1 MSARL
6 EAVMFDAGGVLWD
19 LEPPVEAL
27 FAAAL
32 SRRGVSVDGAVL
44 REAVKGAERLLDE
57 DFARLEG
64 GDEGAYWTEY
74 DGLVLGEL
82 GVRVDVDEFAREL
95 SREFRGV
102 ATREESWV
110 PFPDAVPALEAVRG
124 SGLRTCLVSNA
135 TELARRVLRRLDM
148 ERLFDVVVISEEVGV
163 RKPDPRIFR
172 LALDEAGVEPSEAV
186 YLGDRPATDM
196 VGATRAGMRAVLVD
210 RRGTY
215 PGAPYERVDGLAG
228 IEDLLRRLR
237 SRPAPGASGASG
249 GSCR

>member
-1 MSARL
+1 M
-6 EAVMFDAGGVLWD
+6 MFDAGGVLWD
-19 LEPPVEAL
+19 LEPPVESL

-32 SRRGVSVDGAVL
+32 SRRGVRVDTAAL
-44 REAVKGAERLLDE
+44 REAVKRAERLLDE
-57 DFARLEG
+57 EFARLEG
-64 GDEGAYWTEY
+64 GDESAYWTEY
-74 DGLVLGEL
+74 DGLVLEEL
-82 GVRVDVDEFAREL
+82 GVRLDVDEFARDL

-102 ATREESWV
+102 ATKEDSWV

-172 LALDEAGVEPSEAV
+172 MALDDAGTEPSEAV

-196 VGATRAGMRAVLVD
+196 VGATRAGMMAVLVD

-215 PGAPYERVDGLAG
+215 LDSPYERVDGLAG
-228 IEDLLRRLR
+228 VEDLLRRLR
-237 SRPAPGASGASG
+237 SRQALGASGA
-249 GSCR
+249 